1 MTTTNDNSDESVFE
15 SNDGSK
21 QSDNE
26 LNEVSKSSSSEAV
39 VEILSD
45 LVNQNHVFQII
56 ESQRNMCVVDL

>member
-1 MTTTNDNSDESVFE
+1 MTSNNDNSDESVFE

-21 QSDNE
+21 QSD
-26 LNEVSKSSSSEAV
+26 NEVSKSSSSEAV

-56 ESQRNMCVVDL
+56 ESQRNMSVIDLL